1 MLFTQ
6 WQQVNNNLTTKPFKN
21 EHKTIFYILC
31 THTYSLF
38 CKYYTRKYT
47 YNKYTE
53 KIVDLS
59 KYKLY
64 KSICSILLCT
74 LICIEKTNFLQHI
87 SSFATR
93 IYPCIYYKVF
103 KSTSTY
109 TFRWLSKYHTS
120 NDGSS
125 LCGGFLRQTT
135 LLAVS
140 THPFHC

>member
-38 CKYYTRKYT
+38 CKYYTRKYI

-87 SSFATR
+87 SSYATR
-93 IYPCIYYKVF
+93 IYPSIYYKVF
-103 KSTSTY
+103 KSTSI
-109 TFRWLSKYHTS
+109 L
-120 NDGSS
+120 
-125 LCGGFLRQTT
+125 LGGYLNTIRPTT
-135 LLAVS
+135 EVHFAGVFSDRLLY
-140 THPFHC
+140 

>member
-38 CKYYTRKYT
+38 CKYYTRKYI

-59 KYKLY
+59 KHKWY

-87 SSFATR
+87 SS
-93 IYPCIYYKVF
+93 YNYGSIYYKVF
-103 KSTSTY
+103 KSTSILLGGYLNTIRP
-109 TFRWLSKYHTS
+109 TTEVHFAGVFSKLS
-120 NDGSS
+120 
-125 LCGGFLRQTT
+125 QTV
-135 LLAVS
+135 AVIL
-140 THPFHC
+140 HPR